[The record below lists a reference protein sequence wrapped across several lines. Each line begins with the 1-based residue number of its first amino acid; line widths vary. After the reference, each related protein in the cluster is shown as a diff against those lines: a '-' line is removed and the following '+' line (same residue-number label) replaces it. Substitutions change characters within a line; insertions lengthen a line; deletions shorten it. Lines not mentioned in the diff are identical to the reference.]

1 MMGIWYTSNTQNIG
15 LVGSTPTSGTKYRK
29 EIHMKSC
36 SLDKKVLLLSQSMQP
51 IDIIDG
57 RKGIEK
63 LFEGK
68 AEVLEEYDDALIRS
82 ARLSLNLPCVMR
94 LLKNTRK
101 RRLVKF
107 SRNNIFYRDGE
118 RCQYCGKKFPRSE
131 LTLDHIV
138 PKCTRTPDSYKSW
151 TNIVAACKPC
161 NRYKAGR
168 TPEQAG
174 MRLLKKP
181 TKLEWVPDLVFATI
195 KDLPEKWLPYIEWSV

>member
-1 MMGIWYTSNTQNIG
+1 MSVYN
-15 LVGSTPTSGTKYRK
+15 
-29 EIHMKSC
+29 
-36 SLDKKVLLLSQSMQP
+36 LDKKVLLLSQAMTP
-51 IDIIDG
+51 LDIIDG
-57 RKGIEK
+57 RRAIEK

-82 ARLSLNLPCVMR
+82 SRLSLNLPCVMR
-94 LLKNTRK
+94 LLKSAKK

-107 SRNNIFYRDGE
+107 SRNNILYRDGE

-131 LTLDHIV
+131 LTLDHVI

-174 MRLLKKP
+174 MRLLRKP
-181 TKLEWVPDLVFATI
+181 SKLEWIPDLVFATL
-195 KDLPEKWLPYIEWSV
+195 KGVPDKWVPYIKQR